1 MDMNDIIHTL
11 MNIAWGILIMYWFI
25 SGITAK
31 RSVLKEN
38 LLKQFIYYWLPLI
51 FAIYLLGPDERFGN
65 SLIKGNFVTNTNLAG
80 LIGLSF
86 CYLGL
91 VIACWSRYLL
101 GKNWSVSVQKKE
113 DHELIKK
120 GAYKLI
126 RHPIY
131 SGLILMF
138 LGNAIILGRWRG
150 LVAVLIVFISFWFK
164 LKKEEH
170 WLTDLFGNK
179 YREYILET
187 KAIIPWLL

>member
-1 MDMNDIIHTL
+1 MNDIIHTA
-11 MNIAWGILIMYWFI
+11 MNIAWGILIIYWFI

-31 RSVLKEN
+31 KSSFKETIYT
-38 LLKQFIYYWLPLI
+38 QFIFYWLPLI
-51 FAIYLLGPDERFGN
+51 LAIYLLGPDERFGN
-65 SLIKGNFVTNTNLAG
+65 SLIKGNFVSNTNLTGA
-80 LIGLSF
+80 IGLSL

-91 VIACWSRYLL
+91 AIACWSRYLL

-113 DHELIKK
+113 DHELIKN

-138 LGNAIILGRWRG
+138 LGNAIIVGSWRG
-150 LVAVLIVFISFWFK
+150 LIGVLIVSVSFWFK
-164 LKKEEH
+164 LKKEEK

-179 YREYILET
+179 YQEYILKT
-187 KAIIPWLL
+187 KALVPWLL

>member
-31 RSVLKEN
+31 RSAFKEN

-51 FAIYLLGPDERFGN
+51 LAIYLLGPDERYGN
-65 SLIKGNFVTNTNLAG
+65 SLISGNFVSNTNLSG
-80 LIGLSF
+80 LIGLLL

-120 GAYKLI
+120 GAYKFI

-150 LVAVLIVFISFWFK
+150 LAAVSIVFISFWFK
-164 LKKEEH
+164 LKKEEQ